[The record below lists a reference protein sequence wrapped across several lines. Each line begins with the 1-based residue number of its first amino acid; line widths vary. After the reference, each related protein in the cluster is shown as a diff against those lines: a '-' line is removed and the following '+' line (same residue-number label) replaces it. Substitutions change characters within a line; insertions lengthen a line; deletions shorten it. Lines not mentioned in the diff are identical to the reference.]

1 MKIINSSGKKKTA
14 TARATLK
21 EGKGIVRIN
30 KVPLDI
36 YEPKL
41 ARLKIQEPVQ
51 ICGDLIKAM
60 NIDVV
65 VSGGGIMGQTDAVRT
80 AIAKGIVEWT
90 GDTALKEAFS
100 EYDRNLLVSDHRQ
113 KEKKKFGGL
122 GARSKYQKSYRCNCL
137 IPVRCFSCGKVVSHV
152 WEEYRERIKTEP
164 PGKVLDD
171 LGIDKYCCRRMLLSH
186 VEIVETLRRYQ

>member
-21 EGKGIVRIN
+21 DGKGSGADQQG
-30 KVPLDI
+30 PLDI
-36 YEPKL
+36 YEP
-41 ARLKIQEPVQ
+41 RLGQAQDSEPLQ
-51 ICGDLIKAM
+51 IAGDLIKGM

-65 VSGGGIMGQTDAVRT
+65 VSGGGTMGQTDAVRT

-90 GDTALKEAFS
+90 GDTALKEAYS

-122 GARSKYQKSYRCNCL
+122 GARSKYQKSYR
-137 IPVRCFSCGKVVSHV
+137 
-152 WEEYRERIKTEP
+152 
-164 PGKVLDD
+164 
-171 LGIDKYCCRRMLLSH
+171 
-186 VEIVETLRRYQ
+186 

>member
-100 EYDRNLLVSDHRQ
+100 EYDRNLLVNDHRQ

-122 GARSKYQKSYRCNCL
+122 GARSKYQKSYR
-137 IPVRCFSCGKVVSHV
+137 
-152 WEEYRERIKTEP
+152 
-164 PGKVLDD
+164 
-171 LGIDKYCCRRMLLSH
+171 
-186 VEIVETLRRYQ
+186 

>member
-1 MKIINSSGKKKTA
+1 MKIINTSGKKKAA

-36 YEPKL
+36 HEPRL
-41 ARLKIQEPVQ
+41 ARLKIQEPVE
-51 ICGDLIKAM
+51 IAGDLLKGM

-90 GDTALKEAFS
+90 GDTALKEAYS
-100 EYDRNLLVSDHRQ
+100 DYDRNLLVSDHRH
-113 KEKKKFGGL
+113 KERKKFGGP
-122 GARSKYQKSYRCNCL
+122 GARSKYQKSYR
-137 IPVRCFSCGKVVSHV
+137 
-152 WEEYRERIKTEP
+152 
-164 PGKVLDD
+164 
-171 LGIDKYCCRRMLLSH
+171 
-186 VEIVETLRRYQ
+186 